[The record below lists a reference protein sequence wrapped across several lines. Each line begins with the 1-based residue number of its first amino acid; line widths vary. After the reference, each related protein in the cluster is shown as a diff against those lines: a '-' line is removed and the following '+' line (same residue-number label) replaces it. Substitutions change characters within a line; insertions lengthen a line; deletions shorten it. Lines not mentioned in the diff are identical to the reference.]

1 MNQNSKPET
10 FKRSTMANMDE
21 CAHCKSRNTN
31 HLENIVFECHDC
43 GKMYEVEIECPS
55 CNSQN
60 IDVLE
65 DEWIECKECDEMFLT
80 TD

>member
-1 MNQNSKPET
+1 MTLKERLRYHVTGAIERGEAVAIVEQPV
-10 FKRSTMANMDE
+10 
-21 CAHCKSRNTN
+21 SR
-31 HLENIVFECHDC
+31 
-43 GKMYEVEIECPS
+43 YEVEIECPS

-80 TD
+80 KPKPVL